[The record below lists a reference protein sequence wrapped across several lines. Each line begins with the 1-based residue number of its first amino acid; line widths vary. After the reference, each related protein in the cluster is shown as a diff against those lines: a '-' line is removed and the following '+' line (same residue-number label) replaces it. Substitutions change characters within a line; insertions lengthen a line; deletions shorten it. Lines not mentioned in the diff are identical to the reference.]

1 MSTLYVI
8 ATPIGNMEDIT
19 YRAVRILKELTVLAC
34 EDTRKTKQLLN
45 RFEIKSPDTIF
56 SYHEHNEDKS
66 SERIIGFLKSGV
78 SVGITTDAG
87 MPGISDPGYRA
98 VTKAIEEGVQVEVI
112 PGASSV
118 PTALLASGLSTSS
131 FTFKGF
137 APRKEGQRIRF
148 LQQDKDL
155 PHTLVFFESKYRIY
169 KFLETAYQV
178 YGNRK
183 CAVCLE
189 MTKKFEEITRGYL
202 ADIYPLYKDKNIKG
216 EITVVIAGN
225 NNKFIKP
232 ENEEDD
238 KDVN

>member
-1 MSTLYVI
+1 MSTLYII

-19 YRAVRILKELTVLAC
+19 YRAVRILNELTVLAC
-34 EDTRKTKQLLN
+34 EDTRNTKQLLT
-45 RFEIKSPDTIF
+45 RCKIKMPDTIF
-56 SYHEHNEDKS
+56 SYHEHNEEKS
-66 SERIIGFLKSGV
+66 SDRIIGFLLSGV

-87 MPGISDPGYRA
+87 LPGISDPGYRA
-98 VTKAIEEGVQVEVI
+98 VTKAIEKGINVEII

-118 PTALLASGLSTSS
+118 PTALLSSGLSTSS

-148 LQQDKDL
+148 LEQERDL
-155 PHTLVFFESKYRIY
+155 PHTLVFFESKYRLY
-169 KFLETAYQV
+169 KFLEAAYQV

-189 MTKKFEEITRGYL
+189 LTKKFEEITRGYL

-225 NNKFIKP
+225 NDKFIK
-232 ENEEDD
+232 D
-238 KDVN
+238 